1 MPRGGAVGQAG
12 RQRVDEATREQR
24 REHVGERG
32 EQGEARDRRGAR
44 RLLAPIAEG
53 KAEDG
58 LECLAP
64 RWEVFLVIYRCPAH
78 RATDFPVRRASK
90 TQQPGRANIAGGK
103 RNGLSGNGAADGLA
117 ENSGAGADGGLDQLR
132 RGTTFGK
139 VAGIRNIC
147 TSPEV
152 NG

>member
-1 MPRGGAVGQAG
+1 V
-12 RQRVDEATREQR
+12 
-24 REHVGERG
+24 
-32 EQGEARDRRGAR
+32 
-44 RLLAPIAEG
+44 
-53 KAEDG
+53 
-58 LECLAP
+58 
-64 RWEVFLVIYRCPAH
+64 VFLVIYRCPAH
-78 RATDFPVRRASK
+78 RATGLS
-90 TQQPGRANIAGGK
+90 GWANIENATAGPRGNRAAK
-103 RNGLSGNGAADGLA
+103 RNGLSGNGAADGLV

>member
-1 MPRGGAVGQAG
+1 MPG
-12 RQRVDEATREQR
+12 RPDGRFFWSFIV
-24 REHVGERG
+24 
-32 EQGEARDRRGAR
+32 AR
-44 RLLAPIAEG
+44 RIA
-53 KAEDG
+53 
-58 LECLAP
+58 
-64 RWEVFLVIYRCPAH
+64 RR
-78 RATDFPVRRASK
+78 DFPVRRTSK
-90 TQQPGRANIAGGK
+90 TQQPGRAKIAGGK

-117 ENSGAGADGGLDQLR
+117 ENSGAGADGGLDQLS